1 MIDFLEE
8 MVCNT
13 NLLPAEHKTAAS
25 ILRTISKEASE
36 PAKPDLTK
44 LLQPPEVGILNE
56 TKYLNI
62 FFYLKKVKTIWV
74 YVKNTNLLPAEH
86 KTAASILRTIS
97 K

>member
-44 LLQPPEVGILNE
+44 LLQPPEVCSL
-56 TKYLNI
+56 TKLLQPPEVCRLKSHEKVFG
-62 FFYLKKVKTIWV
+62 FF
-74 YVKNTNLLPAEH
+74 
-86 KTAASILRTIS
+86 
-97 K
+97 